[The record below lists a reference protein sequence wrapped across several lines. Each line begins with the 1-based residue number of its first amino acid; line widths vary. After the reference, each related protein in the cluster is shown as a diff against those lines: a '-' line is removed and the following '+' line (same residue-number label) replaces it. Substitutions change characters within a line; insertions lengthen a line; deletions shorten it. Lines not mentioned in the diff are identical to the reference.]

1 MLKVIDRLCTV
12 IGVVCYISGSTRT
25 FIEALGFVPLGITF
39 TLCSCPNKRS
49 RKILEQ
55 FRKTCVFCSPTE
67 HKKNITSL
75 YIPGESL
82 VTFFL
87 GKRAI
92 PAGLSCQN
100 RTPDFETSPGDGR
113 TAMMVHNPKNGVAYL
128 YIYIHTLNLVYIYI
142 ERETVCIYIYIF
154 I

>member
-67 HKKNITSL
+67 HKKKHYIFIHPWRIPGDLFSGEASHSGRAKLPESHPRLWDISWRWANSDDGSQSKKWRCISL
-75 YIPGESL
+75 YIY
-82 VTFFL
+82 THT
-87 GKRAI
+87 K
-92 PAGLSCQN
+92 SC
-100 RTPDFETSPGDGR
+100 
-113 TAMMVHNPKNGVAYL
+113 
-128 YIYIHTLNLVYIYI
+128 VYIYR
-142 ERETVCIYIYIF
+142 ERDCMYIYIF